1 MSKDLRICPGVGAR
15 KCGAFLARLDRD
27 PHPTCARCRGRI
39 CTKDM
44 TCDFCAVWSAE
55 QWELFAKKRSYKERK
70 HCPSGSAPS
79 AQQTSPRAETSSGV
93 SRPGTSSSSS
103 SRPLGGQE
111 RGEGSQGAPGVVS
124 GGAPSPPARPRSS
137 ERGGSASR
145 HLSGV
150 SGLAPSSPSPSGEG
164 GAGVARSRQTSHSRV
179 SESVDSPS
187 FSPHV
192 PRREN
197 VRESSDSCSRAL
209 SSRDSRSSG
218 REPRKDKRARSRES
232 SSRGRRRRS
241 RSRSSS
247 RSRSRGRERA
257 RRSSS
262 ASRSSRGRS
271 RRERS
276 RSSDR
281 YRSRR
286 GSSRSRRD
294 RSRSSDRYR
303 SRRDRSQRE
312 RSRSFDRSRSRSR
325 RERARSP
332 ARRGE
337 RRDRSRSHA
346 SLNRSI
352 DRSRSVEQLPA
363 PSARWREDGAGRL
376 VRRGTQE
383 GVEAVASQP
392 PVAPGGSV
400 DVTPVAGGASMSALP
415 SAMKELARFFLNLSG
430 SSSLGASGDS
440 AGVTASGA
448 VLGGLAGPSSS
459 AAGAATVC
467 GTAATPAGAGVL
479 PDASD
484 ALPSVSG
491 EQRRRVRSRSRDRRS
506 RSSDD
511 RTDRRAKKRSR
522 RRSPSPERSSRHRE
536 KRYRSSSDSSED
548 ERAAAS
554 SARARR
560 AHGGAR
566 AGGSTWDY
574 GRPRSYARVDPDQSG
589 ARRRSPGPSGVA
601 DDDCSTTFESVDF
614 ARDDSFRAVLA
625 LIREF
630 HDMAEP
636 ATVPGARCKTSLAS
650 AYGLAADSYPAF
662 SLPLS
667 PLLSTLLIN
676 INSDLSKFM
685 EDQTV
690 HGFLTVPGRRQR
702 RYYGTSTS
710 SFPGPYSVPPGMTSI
725 TMEKASEVRKRSVS
739 LSASQV
745 SSMETMLSGMCE
757 VASWL
762 DWWLSTC
769 GGYRDLL
776 PVESRAD
783 FERLMMSGSRALE
796 FLASQGCTTLG
807 NLVLSRRDVLL
818 ADVRSTVPAEEVAR
832 LRYSPLPQSASIFPH
847 ALLDST
853 LLKMRAAASDALVQ
867 RTLHPSRIPRKP
879 AASGQASGSTTARSG
894 QASTSG
900 AAQSLKQ
907 SATSSSS
914 GQSGQGKKKVKGK
927 APFSSS
933 SRGSGRSGGKG
944 KGAGKKSA

>member
-1 MSKDLRICPGVGAR
+1 MSKELRICPGVGAR

-27 PHPTCARCRGRI
+27 PHPTCTRCRGRV
-39 CTKDM
+39 CTRDM

-55 QWELFAKKRSYKERK
+55 QWALFAKKRSYKERK
-70 HCPSGSAPS
+70 HRPSGSAPP

-103 SRPLGGQE
+103 SRPLGGQ
-111 RGEGSQGAPGVVS
+111 GKQEGSQGAPGVVS

-150 SGLAPSSPSPSGEG
+150 SGLASSSSSPSG
-164 GAGVARSRQTSHSRV
+164 GGGVEVARSRQTSHSRV

-197 VRESSDSCSRAL
+197 VRESSGSCSRAV
-209 SSRDSRSSG
+209 SSRDSRSSV
-218 REPRKDKRARSRES
+218 REPRKDRRARSREG
-232 SSRGRRRRS
+232 SSRGRRRLS

-303 SRRDRSQRE
+303 SRR
-312 RSRSFDRSRSRSR
+312 
-325 RERARSP
+325 ERARSP

-346 SLNRSI
+346 SQSRSV
-352 DRSRSVEQLPA
+352 DRSRSIERLPA
-363 PSARWREDGAGRL
+363 PSARLRDDGAGRL
-376 VRRGTQE
+376 ARRGTQE

-392 PVAPGGSV
+392 PVAPGGAV
-400 DVTPVAGGASMSALP
+400 DVTPVAGGASMTTLP

-448 VLGGLAGPSSS
+448 VLGDLAGPSSS
-459 AAGAATVC
+459 ASGAATFC
-467 GTAATPAGAGVL
+467 GTAAPPAGAGVL
-479 PDASD
+479 PDVSD

-491 EQRRRVRSRSRDRRS
+491 EHRCRVRSRSHGRRS
-506 RSSDD
+506 RSSSD

-522 RRSPSPERSSRHRE
+522 RRSPSPERSSRRRE
-536 KRYRSSSDSSED
+536 KRYRSSSELSED

-554 SARARR
+554 SPRARR

-589 ARRRSPGPSGVA
+589 TRRRSPGPSGVA
-601 DDDCSTTFESVDF
+601 DDDRSTTFESVDF
-614 ARDDSFRAVLA
+614 ARDDSFLAVLA

-667 PLLSTLLIN
+667 PLLSTLLID

-690 HGFLTVPGRRQR
+690 HGFLPVPGRQQR

-710 SFPGPYSVPPGMTSI
+710 SFPGPYTVPPGLTSI
-725 TMEKASEVRKRSVS
+725 TMEKASEVRKAICFSFCLTS
-739 LSASQV
+739 LLFGDYAFWYV
-745 SSMETMLSGMCE
+745 
-757 VASWL
+757 
-762 DWWLSTC
+762 
-769 GGYRDLL
+769 
-776 PVESRAD
+776 
-783 FERLMMSGSRALE
+783 
-796 FLASQGCTTLG
+796 
-807 NLVLSRRDVLL
+807 
-818 ADVRSTVPAEEVAR
+818 
-832 LRYSPLPQSASIFPH
+832 
-847 ALLDST
+847 
-853 LLKMRAAASDALVQ
+853 
-867 RTLHPSRIPRKP
+867 
-879 AASGQASGSTTARSG
+879 
-894 QASTSG
+894 
-900 AAQSLKQ
+900 
-907 SATSSSS
+907 
-914 GQSGQGKKKVKGK
+914 
-927 APFSSS
+927 
-933 SRGSGRSGGKG
+933 
-944 KGAGKKSA
+944 

>member
-1 MSKDLRICPGVGAR
+1 MIISKELRICPGVGAR

-27 PHPTCARCRGRI
+27 PHPTCTRCRGRI

-55 QWELFAKKRSYKERK
+55 QWALFAKKRSYKERK
-70 HCPSGSAPS
+70 HRPSGSAPP

-124 GGAPSPPARPRSS
+124 GGAPSPPAGPRSS

-150 SGLAPSSPSPSGEG
+150 SGLASSSPSPSGG
-164 GAGVARSRQTSHSRV
+164 GEAGVARSRQTSHSRV

-197 VRESSDSCSRAL
+197 VRESSGSCSRTL
-209 SSRDSRSSG
+209 SSRDSRSSV
-218 REPRKDKRARSRES
+218 REPRKDKRARSREG
-232 SSRGRRRRS
+232 SSRGRRRLS

-262 ASRSSRGRS
+262 ASRSSRGR
-271 RRERS
+271 ERS
-276 RSSDR
+276 RSADR
-281 YRSRR
+281 DRSRH

-303 SRRDRSQRE
+303 SRRDCSRRE
-312 RSRSFDRSRSRSR
+312 RSRSVDRSRSRC
-325 RERARSP
+325 ERARSP

-346 SLNRSI
+346 SLSRSV
-352 DRSRSVEQLPA
+352 DRSRSIERLPA
-363 PSARWREDGAGRL
+363 PSARLRDDGAGRL
-376 VRRGTQE
+376 ARRGTQE

-400 DVTPVAGGASMSALP
+400 DVTPVAGGASMTALP

-448 VLGGLAGPSSS
+448 VLGELAGPSSS
-459 AAGAATVC
+459 ASGAATVC

-479 PDASD
+479 PDASG

-491 EQRRRVRSRSRDRRS
+491 EHRRRVRSRSRVRCS
-506 RSSDD
+506 RSSSD

-522 RRSPSPERSSRHRE
+522 RRSPSLERSSRRRE

-554 SARARR
+554 SPRARR

-589 ARRRSPGPSGVA
+589 TRRRSPGPSRVA
-601 DDDCSTTFESVDF
+601 DDDRSTTFESVDF

-667 PLLSTLLIN
+667 PLLSTLLVD

-685 EDQTV
+685 EDHTV
-690 HGFLTVPGRRQR
+690 HGFLPVPGR
-702 RYYGTSTS
+702 
-710 SFPGPYSVPPGMTSI
+710 
-725 TMEKASEVRKRSVS
+725 
-739 LSASQV
+739 
-745 SSMETMLSGMCE
+745 
-757 VASWL
+757 
-762 DWWLSTC
+762 
-769 GGYRDLL
+769 
-776 PVESRAD
+776 
-783 FERLMMSGSRALE
+783 
-796 FLASQGCTTLG
+796 
-807 NLVLSRRDVLL
+807 
-818 ADVRSTVPAEEVAR
+818 
-832 LRYSPLPQSASIFPH
+832 
-847 ALLDST
+847 
-853 LLKMRAAASDALVQ
+853 
-867 RTLHPSRIPRKP
+867 
-879 AASGQASGSTTARSG
+879 
-894 QASTSG
+894 
-900 AAQSLKQ
+900 
-907 SATSSSS
+907 
-914 GQSGQGKKKVKGK
+914 
-927 APFSSS
+927 
-933 SRGSGRSGGKG
+933 
-944 KGAGKKSA
+944 

>member
-1 MSKDLRICPGVGAR
+1 MSKELRICPGVGAR

-27 PHPTCARCRGRI
+27 PHPTCTRCRGRV
-39 CTKDM
+39 CTRDM

-55 QWELFAKKRSYKERK
+55 QWALFAKIRSYKERK
-70 HCPSGSAPS
+70 HRPSGSAPP
-79 AQQTSPRAETSSGV
+79 AQQTSPRAETSGV

-103 SRPLGGQE
+103 SRPLGGQG
-111 RGEGSQGAPGVVS
+111 RQEGSQGAPGVVS

-137 ERGGSASR
+137 ERGGSAFR

-150 SGLAPSSPSPSGEG
+150 SGLASSSPSPSGG
-164 GAGVARSRQTSHSRV
+164 GGVEVARSRQTSHSRV

-197 VRESSDSCSRAL
+197 VRESSGSCSRAV
-209 SSRDSRSSG
+209 SSRDSRSSV
-218 REPRKDKRARSRES
+218 REPRKDRRARSREG
-232 SSRGRRRRS
+232 SSRGRRRLS

-286 GSSRSRRD
+286 GSSRSHRD

-303 SRRDRSQRE
+303 SRRDRSRRE
-312 RSRSFDRSRSRSR
+312 RSRSVDSSRSR

-346 SLNRSI
+346 SP
-352 DRSRSVEQLPA
+352 SRSVDRSLSIERLPA
-363 PSARWREDGAGRL
+363 PSARLRDDGAGRL
-376 VRRGTQE
+376 ARRGTQE

-392 PVAPGGSV
+392 PVAPGGAV
-400 DVTPVAGGASMSALP
+400 DVTPVAGGASMTALP

-448 VLGGLAGPSSS
+448 VLGDLAGPSSS
-459 AAGAATVC
+459 ASGAATIC
-467 GTAATPAGAGVL
+467 GAAAPPAGAGVL

-491 EQRRRVRSRSRDRRS
+491 EHRRRVRSRSRGRRS
-506 RSSDD
+506 RLSSD

-522 RRSPSPERSSRHRE
+522 RRSPSPERSSHRRE
-536 KRYRSSSDSSED
+536 KRYRSSSESSED

-554 SARARR
+554 SPRARR

-589 ARRRSPGPSGVA
+589 TRRRSPGPSGVA
-601 DDDCSTTFESVDF
+601 DDDRSTTFESVDF
-614 ARDDSFRAVLA
+614 ARDDSFRAVLG

-650 AYGLAADSYPAF
+650 AYGLAVDSYPAF

-667 PLLSTLLIN
+667 PLLSTLLID

-690 HGFLTVPGRRQR
+690 HGFLPVPGRRQR

-710 SFPGPYSVPPGMTSI
+710 SFPGPLHGP
-725 TMEKASEVRKRSVS
+725 
-739 LSASQV
+739 
-745 SSMETMLSGMCE
+745 
-757 VASWL
+757 
-762 DWWLSTC
+762 
-769 GGYRDLL
+769 
-776 PVESRAD
+776 
-783 FERLMMSGSRALE
+783 RLA
-796 FLASQGCTTLG
+796 
-807 NLVLSRRDVLL
+807 
-818 ADVRSTVPAEEVAR
+818 
-832 LRYSPLPQSASIFPH
+832 
-847 ALLDST
+847 
-853 LLKMRAAASDALVQ
+853 
-867 RTLHPSRIPRKP
+867 
-879 AASGQASGSTTARSG
+879 
-894 QASTSG
+894 
-900 AAQSLKQ
+900 
-907 SATSSSS
+907 
-914 GQSGQGKKKVKGK
+914 
-927 APFSSS
+927 
-933 SRGSGRSGGKG
+933 
-944 KGAGKKSA
+944 

>member
-1 MSKDLRICPGVGAR
+1 M
-15 KCGAFLARLDRD
+15 
-27 PHPTCARCRGRI
+27 
-39 CTKDM
+39 
-44 TCDFCAVWSAE
+44 
-55 QWELFAKKRSYKERK
+55 
-70 HCPSGSAPS
+70 
-79 AQQTSPRAETSSGV
+79 
-93 SRPGTSSSSS
+93 
-103 SRPLGGQE
+103 
-111 RGEGSQGAPGVVS
+111 
-124 GGAPSPPARPRSS
+124 
-137 ERGGSASR
+137 
-145 HLSGV
+145 
-150 SGLAPSSPSPSGEG
+150 
-164 GAGVARSRQTSHSRV
+164 
-179 SESVDSPS
+179 
-187 FSPHV
+187 
-192 PRREN
+192 
-197 VRESSDSCSRAL
+197 RESSGSCSRAV
-209 SSRDSRSSG
+209 SSRDSRSSV
-218 REPRKDKRARSRES
+218 REPRKDKRARSREG
-232 SSRGRRRRS
+232 SSRGRRRLS

-303 SRRDRSQRE
+303 SRRDRS
-312 RSRSFDRSRSRSR
+312 RSR

-332 ARRGE
+332 ASRGGAA
-337 RRDRSRSHA
+337 RSHASPSRSHDRSRSGG
-346 SLNRSI
+346 R
-352 DRSRSVEQLPA
+352 LPT
-363 PSARWREDGAGRL
+363 PSARWREDESGRL
-376 VRRGTQE
+376 VRRGIQE

-392 PVAPGGSV
+392 PVVPGVSA
-400 DVTPVAGGASMSALP
+400 DVTPVAEGASMTALP

-440 AGVTASGA
+440 AGVTASA
-448 VLGGLAGPSSS
+448 ASVEGLACPSLS
-459 AAGAATVC
+459 AAGAATFC
-467 GTAATPAGAGVL
+467 GTAAPPAGAGVL

-491 EQRRRVRSRSRDRRS
+491 EHRRRVRSRSRGRRS
-506 RSSDD
+506 RSSSD

-522 RRSPSPERSSRHRE
+522 RKSPSPERSSRRRE
-536 KRYRSSSDSSED
+536 KRYRSSSESSEV

-554 SARARR
+554 SPRARR

-589 ARRRSPGPSGVA
+589 TRRRSPCPSGVA
-601 DDDCSTTFESVDF
+601 EDDRSTTFESVDF
-614 ARDDSFRAVLA
+614 ARDDSFRAVLG

-667 PLLSTLLIN
+667 PLLSTLLID

-690 HGFLTVPGRRQR
+690 HGFLHVPGRRQR

-710 SFPGPYSVPPGMTSI
+710 SFPGPYTVPPGLTSI

-745 SSMETMLSGMCE
+745 SSLETMLSGMCE

-776 PVESRAD
+776 PLESRAD

-796 FLASQGCTTLG
+796 FLASQGCTALG
-807 NLVLSRRDVLL
+807 NLVLSRRDALL
-818 ADVRSTVPAEEVAR
+818 ADVRGTVPVEEVAR
-832 LRYSPLPQSASIFPH
+832 LRYSPLPLSASIFPH
-847 ALLDST
+847 TLLDSA

-867 RTLHPSRIPRKP
+867 RTLHPPRIPRKP

-900 AAQSLKQ
+900 AAQTQKQ
-907 SATSSSS
+907 SAPSSSS
-914 GQSGQGKKKVKGK
+914 GQSGQGKKKGKGK

>member
-1 MSKDLRICPGVGAR
+1 MSKELRICPGVGAR

-27 PHPTCARCRGRI
+27 PHPTCTRCRGKV
-39 CTKDM
+39 CTRDM

-70 HCPSGSAPS
+70 HRPSGSAPS
-79 AQQTSPRAETSSGV
+79 AQQTSPHAETSSGV

-103 SRPLGGQE
+103 SRPLGGQG

-137 ERGGSASR
+137 ERGGSAPR

-150 SGLAPSSPSPSGEG
+150 SGLAPSSPSPSGGG
-164 GAGVARSRQTSHSRV
+164 GAGVARSRQTSISRV
-179 SESVDSPS
+179 SESVDSPT

-192 PRREN
+192 PRHEN
-197 VRESSDSCSRAL
+197 VRESSASCSRAL

-241 RSRSSS
+241 RSSY

-257 RRSSS
+257 VRSSS
-262 ASRSSRGRS
+262 ASRSSRDRS

-276 RSSDR
+276 WSSDR

-294 RSRSSDRYR
+294 RSR
-303 SRRDRSQRE
+303 RDRSRRE
-312 RSRSFDRSRSRSR
+312 RSRSFDRSRSR
-325 RERARSP
+325 REHARSP

-346 SLNRSI
+346 SLIRSH
-352 DRSRSVEQLPA
+352 DRSRSSERLPA
-363 PSARWREDGAGRL
+363 PSARWREDETGRL
-376 VRRGTQE
+376 ARRGTQE

-400 DVTPVAGGASMSALP
+400 DVTPIAGGTSMTALP

-440 AGVTASGA
+440 AGVTASA
-448 VLGGLAGPSSS
+448 ATLGGLACPSSS
-459 AAGAATVC
+459 AAGAATFC
-467 GTAATPAGAGVL
+467 GAAATPAGAGVL
-479 PDASD
+479 PDAS
-484 ALPSVSG
+484 AAVPSVSG
-491 EQRRRVRSRSRDRRS
+491 EQQRRVRSRSRGRRS

-522 RRSPSPERSSRHRE
+522 RRSPSPERSSRRRE
-536 KRYRSSSDSSED
+536 KRCRSSSDSSED

-554 SARARR
+554 SPRDGR

-589 ARRRSPGPSGVA
+589 ARRRSPGPSGVT
-601 DDDCSTTFESVDF
+601 DDDHSSTFESVDF
-614 ARDDSFRAVLA
+614 ARDDSFRAVLG

-667 PLLSTLLIN
+667 PLLSTLVID

-690 HGFLTVPGRRQR
+690 HGFLPVPGRRQR

-776 PVESRAD
+776 PVEARAD

-796 FLASQGCTTLG
+796 FLASQGCTTFG
-807 NLVLSRRDVLL
+807 NLVLSRRDALL

-847 ALLDST
+847 VLLDSA

-867 RTLHPSRIPRKP
+867 RTLHPPRIPRKP

-900 AAQSLKQ
+900 AAQTTKQ
-907 SATSSSS
+907 SASSSSS
-914 GQSGQGKKKVKGK
+914 GQSGQGKKKGKGK
-927 APFSSS
+927 ARFSSS

>member
-1 MSKDLRICPGVGAR
+1 MSKELRICPGVGAR

-27 PHPTCARCRGRI
+27 PHPTCTRCRGKI
-39 CTKDM
+39 CTRDM

-70 HCPSGSAPS
+70 HRPSGSAPS

-93 SRPGTSSSSS
+93 SRPGISSSSS
-103 SRPLGGQE
+103 SRPLGGQG
-111 RGEGSQGAPGVVS
+111 RREGSQGAPGVVS

-145 HLSGV
+145 HSSGV
-150 SGLAPSSPSPSGEG
+150 SGLAPSSPSPSGGG
-164 GAGVARSRQTSHSRV
+164 GAGVARSRQTSISRL
-179 SESVDSPS
+179 SESVDSPQ

-197 VRESSDSCSRAL
+197 LRESSASCSHAL

-218 REPRKDKRARSRES
+218 REPRKDKRARSREG

-241 RSRSSS
+241 RSSY

-257 RRSSS
+257 RQPSS
-262 ASRSSRGRS
+262 ASRSSRDRSRSRRDRSRYRSRRDRS

-276 RSSDR
+276 RSFDR
-281 YRSRR
+281 Y
-286 GSSRSRRD
+286 
-294 RSRSSDRYR
+294 
-303 SRRDRSQRE
+303 
-312 RSRSFDRSRSRSR
+312 RSR

-346 SLNRSI
+346 SLNRSRH
-352 DRSRSVEQLPA
+352 RSRSSERLSA
-363 PSARWREDGAGRL
+363 SSARLREDEAGRL
-376 VRRGTQE
+376 ARRGAQE
-383 GVEAVASQP
+383 GAEAVASQP
-392 PVAPGGSV
+392 PVAPGVAV
-400 DVTPVAGGASMSALP
+400 DVTPVAGGASMTTLP
-415 SAMKELARFFLNLSG
+415 SAMRELARFFMNLSG

-440 AGVTASGA
+440 AGVTASA
-448 VLGGLAGPSSS
+448 ASLGGLACPSST
-459 AAGAATVC
+459 AAGAATIC
-467 GTAATPAGAGVL
+467 GAAAAPAGAGIL
-479 PDASD
+479 PDAP
-484 ALPSVSG
+484 AAVPGVSG
-491 EQRRRVRSRSRDRRS
+491 EQQRRVRSRSRGRRS

-522 RRSPSPERSSRHRE
+522 RRSPSPGRSSRRRE

-548 ERAAAS
+548 ERADAS
-554 SARARR
+554 SPRDRR

-566 AGGSTWDY
+566 TGGSTWDY
-574 GRPRSYARVDPDQSG
+574 DRPRSYARVNPDQSG

-601 DDDCSTTFESVDF
+601 DDDRSSTFESVDF
-614 ARDDSFRAVLA
+614 ARDDSFRAVLG

-650 AYGLAADSYPAF
+650 AYGLAADSSPAF
-662 SLPLS
+662 TLPLS
-667 PLLSTLLIN
+667 PLLSTLLLD

-690 HGFLTVPGRRQR
+690 HGFLPVPGRRQR
-702 RYYGTSTS
+702 RYYGPSTS

-776 PVESRAD
+776 PVEARAD

-796 FLASQGCTTLG
+796 FLASEGCTTLG
-807 NLVLSRRDVLL
+807 NLVLSRRDAL
-818 ADVRSTVPAEEVAR
+818 PAEEVAR
-832 LRYSPLPQSASIFPH
+832 LRHSPLPQSAAIFPH
-847 ALLDST
+847 ALLDSA

-867 RTLHPSRIPRKP
+867 RTLHPPRIPRKP

-900 AAQSLKQ
+900 TAQTPKQ
-907 SATSSSS
+907 SASSSSS
-914 GQSGQGKKKVKGK
+914 GQSGQGKKKGRGK

-933 SRGSGRSGGKG
+933 SRDSGRSGGKG

>member
-1 MSKDLRICPGVGAR
+1 MGAR

-27 PHPTCARCRGRI
+27 PHPTCTRCRGRI

-44 TCDFCAVWSAE
+44 TCDFCAVWSTE
-55 QWELFAKKRSYKERK
+55 QWALFAKKRSYKERK
-70 HCPSGSAPS
+70 HRPSGSAPP
-79 AQQTSPRAETSSGV
+79 AQQPSPRAETSSGV
-93 SRPGTSSSSS
+93 LRPGTSSSSSSS

-124 GGAPSPPARPRSS
+124 GGAPSRPARPRSS

-145 HLSGV
+145 HLSGA
-150 SGLAPSSPSPSGEG
+150 SELASSSLSPSGGG

-197 VRESSDSCSRAL
+197 VRESSGSCSRAL

-218 REPRKDKRARSRES
+218 REPRKDKRARSREG
-232 SSRGRRRRS
+232 SSRGRRRLS

-247 RSRSRGRERA
+247 RSRSRGREHA
-257 RRSSS
+257 RQSSS

-281 YRSRR
+281 YRSRH

-303 SRRDRSQRE
+303 SRRDRSRRERE
-312 RSRSFDRSRSRSR
+312 RSGDRSRSRSR

-352 DRSRSVEQLPA
+352 DRSRSIERLPA
-363 PSARWREDGAGRL
+363 PSARSREDGAGRL
-376 VRRGTQE
+376 ARRGTQE

-400 DVTPVAGGASMSALP
+400 DVTPVAGGASMTALP

-448 VLGGLAGPSSS
+448 VLGELAGPSSS
-459 AAGAATVC
+459 ASGAATVC

-491 EQRRRVRSRSRDRRS
+491 EHRRRVRSRSRDRRS

-522 RRSPSPERSSRHRE
+522 RRSPSLERSSRRRE
-536 KRYRSSSDSSED
+536 KRYRTSSDSSED

-554 SARARR
+554 SPRARR

-574 GRPRSYARVDPDQSG
+574 GRRGHMQG
-589 ARRRSPGPSGVA
+589 W
-601 DDDCSTTFESVDF
+601 
-614 ARDDSFRAVLA
+614 
-625 LIREF
+625 IQ
-630 HDMAEP
+630 
-636 ATVPGARCKTSLAS
+636 TSLDRVVARL
-650 AYGLAADSYPAF
+650 GLRAWLTTTA
-662 SLPLS
+662 
-667 PLLSTLLIN
+667 PLLS
-676 INSDLSKFM
+676 
-685 EDQTV
+685 
-690 HGFLTVPGRRQR
+690 
-702 RYYGTSTS
+702 
-710 SFPGPYSVPPGMTSI
+710 
-725 TMEKASEVRKRSVS
+725 
-739 LSASQV
+739 
-745 SSMETMLSGMCE
+745 
-757 VASWL
+757 
-762 DWWLSTC
+762 
-769 GGYRDLL
+769 
-776 PVESRAD
+776 SR
-783 FERLMMSGSRALE
+783 
-796 FLASQGCTTLG
+796 
-807 NLVLSRRDVLL
+807 
-818 ADVRSTVPAEEVAR
+818 
-832 LRYSPLPQSASIFPH
+832 
-847 ALLDST
+847 
-853 LLKMRAAASDALVQ
+853 
-867 RTLHPSRIPRKP
+867 
-879 AASGQASGSTTARSG
+879 
-894 QASTSG
+894 
-900 AAQSLKQ
+900 
-907 SATSSSS
+907 
-914 GQSGQGKKKVKGK
+914 
-927 APFSSS
+927 
-933 SRGSGRSGGKG
+933 
-944 KGAGKKSA
+944 

>member
-1 MSKDLRICPGVGAR
+1 MSKELRICPGVGAR
-15 KCGAFLARLDRD
+15 KCGAFLAGLDRD
-27 PHPTCARCRGRI
+27 PHPTCTRCRGRV
-39 CTKDM
+39 CTRDM

-55 QWELFAKKRSYKERK
+55 QWALFAKKRSYKERK
-70 HCPSGSAPS
+70 HRPSGSAPP
-79 AQQTSPRAETSSGV
+79 AQQTFPRVETSSGV

-103 SRPLGGQE
+103 SRPLGGQ
-111 RGEGSQGAPGVVS
+111 EGSQGAPGVVS

-150 SGLAPSSPSPSGEG
+150 SGLASSSPSPSGG
-164 GAGVARSRQTSHSRV
+164 GGVEVARSRQTSHSRV

-192 PRREN
+192 PRHEN
-197 VRESSDSCSRAL
+197 VRESSGSCSRAV
-209 SSRDSRSSG
+209 SSRDSRSSV
-218 REPRKDKRARSRES
+218 REPRKDRRARSREG
-232 SSRGRRRRS
+232 SSRGRRRLS

-262 ASRSSRGRS
+262 ASRSSRGH
-271 RRERS
+271 
-276 RSSDR
+276 
-281 YRSRR
+281 SRR

-294 RSRSSDRYR
+294 RSRSSDQYR
-303 SRRDRSQRE
+303 SRRDRSRRE
-312 RSRSFDRSRSRSR
+312 RSRSVSRSR

-346 SLNRSI
+346 SP
-352 DRSRSVEQLPA
+352 SRSVDRSWSIERLPA
-363 PSARWREDGAGRL
+363 PSARLREDGAGRL
-376 VRRGTQE
+376 ARRGAQE

-400 DVTPVAGGASMSALP
+400 DVTPVAGGASMTALP
-415 SAMKELARFFLNLSG
+415 SAMKELARIFLNLSG

-448 VLGGLAGPSSS
+448 VLGGLAGPSLS
-459 AAGAATVC
+459 ASGAATVC

-491 EQRRRVRSRSRDRRS
+491 EHRRRVRSRSRSRRS
-506 RSSDD
+506 RSSSD

-522 RRSPSPERSSRHRE
+522 RGSPSLKRSSRRRE
-536 KRYRSSSDSSED
+536 KRYRSSSESSED

-554 SARARR
+554 SPRARR

-574 GRPRSYARVDPDQSG
+574 GRPRSYARVDPEQSG
-589 ARRRSPGPSGVA
+589 TRRRSPGPSGVA
-601 DDDCSTTFESVDF
+601 DDDRSTTFESVDF

-667 PLLSTLLIN
+667 PLLSTLLID

-690 HGFLTVPGRRQR
+690 HGFLPVPGRRQR

-710 SFPGPYSVPPGMTSI
+710 FPGPYTVPPGLTSI

-745 SSMETMLSGMCE
+745 SSLETMLSGICE

-769 GGYRDLL
+769 GGY
-776 PVESRAD
+776 
-783 FERLMMSGSRALE
+783 
-796 FLASQGCTTLG
+796 
-807 NLVLSRRDVLL
+807 
-818 ADVRSTVPAEEVAR
+818 
-832 LRYSPLPQSASIFPH
+832 
-847 ALLDST
+847 
-853 LLKMRAAASDALVQ
+853 
-867 RTLHPSRIPRKP
+867 
-879 AASGQASGSTTARSG
+879 
-894 QASTSG
+894 
-900 AAQSLKQ
+900 
-907 SATSSSS
+907 
-914 GQSGQGKKKVKGK
+914 
-927 APFSSS
+927 
-933 SRGSGRSGGKG
+933 
-944 KGAGKKSA
+944 

>member
-1 MSKDLRICPGVGAR
+1 MVLFWPVWIGILTPLVLGVGG
-15 KCGAFLARLDRD
+15 K
-27 PHPTCARCRGRI
+27 I
-39 CTKDM
+39 CTRDM
-44 TCDFCAVWSAE
+44 TCDFCAIWSAE

-70 HCPSGSAPS
+70 HRPSGSAPS

-137 ERGGSASR
+137 ERGGSVSR

-150 SGLAPSSPSPSGEG
+150 SGLATSSPSPSGGG
-164 GAGVARSRQTSHSRV
+164 GAGVARSRQTSISRV

-241 RSRSSS
+241 RSRSSY

-276 RSSDR
+276 R
-281 YRSRR
+281 
-286 GSSRSRRD
+286 RD

-303 SRRDRSQRE
+303 SRRDHSRRE
-312 RSRSFDRSRSRSR
+312 RSRSFDRSRSR

-346 SLNRSI
+346 SLNCSM
-352 DRSRSVEQLPA
+352 DRSRSIERLPA
-363 PSARWREDGAGRL
+363 PSARWREDETGRL

-400 DVTPVAGGASMSALP
+400 DVTPVAGGTSMTALP

-448 VLGGLAGPSSS
+448 ALGGLAGPSSS

-491 EQRRRVRSRSRDRRS
+491 EQRRRARSRSRDRRS

-511 RTDRRAKKRSR
+511 RTDRRAKKQSR
-522 RRSPSPERSSRHRE
+522 RRSPSPERSSRRRE
-536 KRYRSSSDSSED
+536 KRCRSSSDSSED

-554 SARARR
+554 SPRARR

-566 AGGSTWDY
+566 AGGSSWDY
-574 GRPRSYARVDPDQSG
+574 GRLRSYARVDPDQSG

-601 DDDCSTTFESVDF
+601 DDERSTTFESVDF

-630 HDMAEP
+630 HNMAEP

-667 PLLSTLLIN
+667 PLLSTLLID

-690 HGFLTVPGRRQR
+690 HGFLAVPGRRQR

-796 FLASQGCTTLG
+796 FLASQGCMTLG
-807 NLVLSRRDVLL
+807 NLVLSRRDALL

-847 ALLDST
+847 ALLDSA

-867 RTLHPSRIPRKP
+867 RTLHPPRIPRKP

-900 AAQSLKQ
+900 AAQTMKQ

-914 GQSGQGKKKVKGK
+914 GQSGQGKKKGKGK